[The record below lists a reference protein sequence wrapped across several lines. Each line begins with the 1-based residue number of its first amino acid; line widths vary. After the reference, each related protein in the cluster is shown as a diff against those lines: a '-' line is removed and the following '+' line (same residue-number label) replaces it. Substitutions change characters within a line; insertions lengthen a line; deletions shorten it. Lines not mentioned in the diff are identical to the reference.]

1 MNQNG
6 SGFLRIRVTEAS
18 GTLPIEGAVV
28 RITDYPSE
36 GESDSGRLLYS
47 LRSNADGLTPVVS
60 LPAPPA
66 SQSMGPGAAQ
76 PYAVYNI
83 SVTYDGYYPV
93 EGVGVPVFDRVTA
106 VQPVNLLP
114 YTEGDRLAGADSG
127 RVMIYEFPDTE
138 SLQPGGVTRGDIGNN
153 NGTVTGGV
161 RHTDGGDR

>member
-6 SGFLRIRVTEAS
+6 SGFLRVRVTEAS
-18 GTLPIEGAVV
+18 GTLPVEGAVV
-28 RITDYPSE
+28 RITEYPAE
-36 GESDSGRLLYS
+36 GEGADGRLLYS
-47 LRSNADGLTPVVS
+47 LRSDADGLTPVVS

-66 SQSMGPGAAQ
+66 GDSRVPGAAQ

-114 YTEGDRLAGADSG
+114 YSEEDRIAGADNG

-138 SLQPGGVTRGDIGNN
+138 SLQPGGVTREDIGNR

-161 RHTDGGDR
+161 QNDG